1 MQGYKLENILIINT
15 RQQYRFD
22 WCIVSSELDAAGYKH
37 MIPAAA
43 YCSVV
48 SVYDRMV

>member
-22 WCIVSSELDAAGYKH
+22 WCIVSSEFDAAGYKH